1 MFDPILSQPTD
12 YVKGLVVGTYRSH
25 DRDSYMDWQE
35 FLEDSLFEF
44 LTDHQ
49 AFDDVDRGNLLPLL
63 MRRQTSTATLHHV
76 MDLLQLMRVELP
88 QTMLDIPYLYCGISP
103 HFMAL
108 VFDNSQQYLAVFARR
123 CGQ

>member
-12 YVKGLVVGTYRSH
+12 YVKGLIVGTYRSH

-49 AFDDVDRGNLLPLL
+49 GFDDAEQGSILPLL
-63 MRRQTSTATLHHV
+63 MQRQTSTATLHHV
-76 MDLLQLMRVELP
+76 TDLLQLLRVEHP
-88 QTMLDIPYLYCGISP
+88 QVMLDIPYLYCGINP

-108 VFDNSQQYLAVFARR
+108 VFDNCQQYLAVFLRR
-123 CGQ
+123 SGH